1 MKSKKKTNET
11 KSILGWLQITLSMIF
26 DVTMVTFWMPLL
38 MSKFTNIV
46 MDDG

>member
-1 MKSKKKTNET
+1 MYTNYD
-11 KSILGWLQITLSMIF
+11 ILCHMVF
-26 DVTMVTFWMPLL
+26 NVTMVTFWITLL